1 MGLRGVH
8 AGERGHAPL
17 LRGVR
22 EHEAAAG
29 RRGAAEGRRGA
40 SGRRGAGL
48 GGAEGRGVVTCV
60 VRHGDARR
68 HPQVR
73 RPQPLRRVGHP
84 DDGPLRRRQALDH
97 QLQDE
102 DQAEPVGQS
111 GGPDRRRRFGDA
123 RAARRAPR
131 PDGRARHGAPR
142 HAASLRRQALQVP
155 DHRRLGPRG
164 HGRSG
169 CARRRDGVAAGE
181 HRQRGHARHRR
192 RSLVRRRRRGHDPT
206 RHPRRRRREPV
217 RGLAPWRGWNAPQ
230 LCRRSL
236 STASLSIGVGTAL
249 FEWARQRGAS
259 AYNSGIDDS
268 SGSSVPMLPPELA
281 HGEFSLNEGV
291 ARNAVT
297 LWLMVDVPT
306 ATITS
311 KRHERTRVVNHA
323 AMSYAAFGAL
333 QGGPLADAR
342 ELLRRL
348 SKTFEPEDLVAWT
361 MIEYNAYFGEVL
373 SAKQS
378 WPGGVLRAQADPTA
392 AAVYAAAIGFDDA
405 TLSHVSLQLKRYA
418 HTSSPIRRFADL
430 INQHAV
436 FGTAAQAFA
445 AAGWGDSQL
454 ATLNER
460 AVELSRYHASV
471 DAMELAHRC
480 RAAPRVY
487 SGKLE
492 VGDEGACLLV
502 HTEKRRVRVPLHDS
516 YFAEP
521 IAAAVAAGAGVDGAV
536 EVELY
541 GVLISNRTRLRARLV
556 GLERPKPVGFVF
568 EEPDCAS
575 VHDGAS
581 ELPTPPQ
588 SPPQPCH
595 DSAMDKADRAMLK
608 LPESARARGRVGRSS
623 SESQAARYNTARC
636 KLGPFPR
643 SRLETGHAPTVRC
656 GAASKHPRGGGSD

>member
-1 MGLRGVH
+1 V
-8 AGERGHAPL
+8 P
-17 LRGVR
+17 
-22 EHEAAAG
+22 
-29 RRGAAEGRRGA
+29 
-40 SGRRGAGL
+40 
-48 GGAEGRGVVTCV
+48 
-60 VRHGDARR
+60 
-68 HPQVR
+68 
-73 RPQPLRRVGHP
+73 
-84 DDGPLRRRQALDH
+84 RQALLRACVRPRATMAWDCAVCTLENEDMH
-97 QLQDE
+97 LSCAACGSTKPPQVDE
-102 DQAEPVGQS
+102 VP
-111 GGPDRRRRFGDA
+111 PRGDA
-123 RAARRAPR
+123 APADDAAPGSAAPRAAASSPASCGMEMRVAILKFDDRNRYGESGIPTTVLFGGGKRWITNCKTKTKRNQWAKVEVPIDAGDSETRAQLVELLGPTGEHATELLAMQLHFGVK
-131 PDGRARHGAPR
+131 PCKYPIIGDWGLVDMDAVAARADAT
-142 HAASLRRQALQVP
+142 ASRLVSIDNAGTRDIDDAVSF
-155 DHRRLGPRG
+155 DVVDADTIRLGI
-164 HGRSG
+164 H
-169 CARRRDGVAAGE
+169 VAD
-181 HRQRGHARHRR
+181 
-192 RSLVRRRRRGHDPT
+192 V
-206 RHPRRRRREPV
+206 
-217 RGLAPWRGWNAPQ
+217 
-230 LCRRSL
+230 
-236 STASLSIGVGTAL
+236 ASRIGVGTAL